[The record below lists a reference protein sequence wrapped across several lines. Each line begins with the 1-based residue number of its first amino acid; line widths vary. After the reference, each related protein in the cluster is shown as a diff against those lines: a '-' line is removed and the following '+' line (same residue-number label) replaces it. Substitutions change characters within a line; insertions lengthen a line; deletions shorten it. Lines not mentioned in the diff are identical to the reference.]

1 MPPKRKIT
9 NTKDVRQHGAET
21 KIRESVQL
29 PLRSIIRNRR
39 TEPEIRAY
47 RSRSHDSDT
56 TPIPSTRRRLRS
68 PSPDNVNSIY
78 ISKFNAARD
87 PIESSISSSSDDSEA
102 NLLMM
107 MIFHRHFYSLPIL
120 SVILKH
126 NHYYTVPPCRY
137 HRSP

>member
-47 RSRSHDSDT
+47 RSRSPHQFPQLEEDYAHLVLT
-56 TPIPSTRRRLRS
+56 M
-68 PSPDNVNSIY
+68 SIQF
-78 ISKFNAARD
+78 IL
-87 PIESSISSSSDDSEA
+87 A
-102 NLLMM
+102 NLMPLVTPSNHPLVVALMTQRL
-107 MIFHRHFYSLPIL
+107 IF
-120 SVILKH
+120 
-126 NHYYTVPPCRY
+126 
-137 HRSP
+137 